1 VRLPRRSIAV
11 AVLAAAAAAALCGA
25 APAARA
31 QQPAPSASAQNAPP
45 PYVEALPG
53 MGRPIDTAATAA
65 RRARLTDRLGDAVV
79 LVPAS
84 RGRNVEADYIQD
96 NDFRQSNTFFYFSEL
111 EQPSAWIVLIAR
123 ASGADSAVLLLPDRV
138 PQMERWT
145 GAKLG
150 PGPLAEQ
157 LTGFAQVL
165 SVTKLD
171 SILTAQ
177 QARRVPVYV
186 PLDRYAQG
194 LAAVDRLRA
203 DSTVTVRN
211 LRPVVDS
218 LRVVK
223 DAAELTA
230 LRRAIDITA
239 EAHRQILATLQP
251 GMFEYQTEAVLEGT
265 FRRLGADRVGFPSI
279 VGSGPNSTTLH
290 YDVNRRRMNAGE
302 TVVVDIG
309 AEYGQYTADVTRTY
323 PVSGTFSPRQ
333 KALYE
338 LVLGANQAVIDSTR
352 PGITLGRLNQI
363 AREYLRAHSGDLCGT
378 TTCDTYLIHG
388 VSHHIGMDV
397 HDVGPGNAPLAPGMV
412 FTDEPGLYFPDEAL
426 GFRIEDDV
434 LVTPTGHEVLSAGAP
449 KTVAEIERLMRR
461 TAAPKR
467 RPGREE

>member
-1 VRLPRRSIAV
+1 
-11 AVLAAAAAAALCGA
+11 
-25 APAARA
+25 
-31 QQPAPSASAQNAPP
+31 
-45 PYVEALPG
+45 

-65 RRARLTDRLGDAVV
+65 RRARLLDRLGDAVV
-79 LVPAS
+79 VIPAA
-84 RGRNVEADYIQD
+84 RERNAETDYLQD
-96 NDFRQSNTFFYFSEL
+96 NDFRQSNTFFYFTQL
-111 EQPSAWIVLIAR
+111 EQPAAWLVMIAR

-145 GAKLG
+145 GTKLG
-150 PGPLAEQ
+150 PGPLAAQ
-157 LTGFAQVL
+157 LTGLAQVL
-165 SVTKLD
+165 STTKLD

-177 QARRVPVYV
+177 KARRVPVFV
-186 PLDRYAQG
+186 PLDGFARG

-203 DSTVTVRN
+203 DTSVTVRN
-211 LRPVVDS
+211 LRPYVDS
-218 LRVVK
+218 LRIVK
-223 DAAELTA
+223 DAAELAA

-239 EAHRQILATLQP
+239 EAHRQILATLEP
-251 GMFEYQTEAVLEGT
+251 GMFEYQTEAVLEGA

-323 PVSGTFSPRQ
+323 PVSGSFTLRQ

-338 LVLGANQAVIDSTR
+338 LVLGANQVVIDSTR
-352 PGITLGRLNQI
+352 PGITLGRLNQL
-363 AREYLRAHSGDLCGT
+363 AREYLRAHSNGLCGNT

-426 GFRIEDDV
+426 GIRIEDDV
-434 LVTPTGHEVLSAGAP
+434 LVTATGHEVLSAGAP